1 MRKGILPL
9 LIIWNF
15 YTSFGQN
22 IFAYCQT
29 KSLQI
34 DIIVPIGLQTNDV
47 FCNINYR
54 INSVAINPI
63 GKFNFLTW
71 ELLKN
76 FRVANYFKVWDPF
89 TCDSSLVATIDQIGL
104 TDYQHLF
111 IDYLGRIYFSAQ
123 LNNQEVLYRC
133 RNGLYNPVLMLNYA
147 NGFSNRQFNDMVIIQ
162 DKIIGLN
169 MWQNAIYVLDTSF
182 NLINTMQP
190 NYQLTALTS
199 LNYGCDSFKI
209 IASGYR
215 MGHTE
220 FLNALN
226 SSDSSLADSL
236 ILFDLDPFQSS
247 LKFLG
252 FSDTQLNRDGIH
264 NPVSLTSFGDILN
277 SDPECDLLLD
287 LDRNNSS
294 GLYPYNFQLDR
305 MVCNKDLYPI
315 CDTDVYLHTN
325 LALDSMQFRLTGIKD
340 IGLEYLIGT
349 NMPVGFLFIQRSD
362 SLYSLIGNANSPDL
376 SFMNAM
382 RSIYYRHTGITN
394 RTDGER
400 VIHIEGYSPIK
411 KGQTVRCSIQVL
423 KLVKTQ
429 QDSFIC
435 PGTFIQ
441 DQMGNKYFEG
451 DTINE
456 LKSQGTADCDTI
468 KQIIV
473 KNYNVRQVTIKG
485 DSILCRN
492 TSKQLCVEPY
502 QSYRWSTGEQGPCI
516 NINQAGSYQVSVSD
530 EHACSSTAEFNVSYP
545 MVPNYQIDRSHPR
558 CPGERNGELRIQ
570 AVTAIKQYQVNGI
583 INTNGNFDKL
593 ESGIYQIQLTDL
605 YDCIYLDTAELKEAD
620 EIIIYFQ
627 DTLKIRD
634 RIAELLKIENNGVEL
649 DTIRIEPTQGIE
661 RLREW
666 EFLINPDKGGH
677 YKIIVKDKNGCINEY
692 QLIIQLQLNQNINA
706 PNAFSPNQ
714 DGINE
719 LWNIS
724 LG

>member
-1 MRKGILPL
+1 
-9 LIIWNF
+9 
-15 YTSFGQN
+15 
-22 IFAYCQT
+22 
-29 KSLQI
+29 
-34 DIIVPIGLQTNDV
+34 
-47 FCNINYR
+47 
-54 INSVAINPI
+54 
-63 GKFNFLTW
+63 
-71 ELLKN
+71 
-76 FRVANYFKVWDPF
+76 
-89 TCDSSLVATIDQIGL
+89 
-104 TDYQHLF
+104 
-111 IDYLGRIYFSAQ
+111 
-123 LNNQEVLYRC
+123 
-133 RNGLYNPVLMLNYA
+133 MLNYA

-236 ILFDLDPFQSS
+236 ILFELDPFQGS
-247 LKFLG
+247 LKFFG
-252 FSDTQLNRDGIH
+252 FSATQLNRDGIH

-294 GLYPYNFQLDR
+294 GLYPYNYRLDR

-325 LALDSMQFRLTGIKD
+325 LALDSMQFRLTGIRD
-340 IGLEYLIGT
+340 PGQEFLIGT
-349 NMPVGFLFIQRSD
+349 NLPIGFLFIQRSD

-376 SFMNAM
+376 SFMKAM
-382 RSIYYRHTGITN
+382 RSIYYQHSGINN
-394 RTDGER
+394 RTDGQR

-411 KGQTVRCSIQVL
+411 RGQTVRCSIQVL

-435 PGTFIQ
+435 PGAFIQ
-441 DQMGNKYFEG
+441 DQNGNMYFEG

-456 LKSQGTADCDTI
+456 SNNHTTTDCDTVH
-468 KQIIV
+468 QILV
-473 KNYNVRQVTIKG
+473 KNYQVKQASIIG

-492 TSKQLCVEPY
+492 STKQLCTEAY
-502 QSYRWSTGEQGPCI
+502 SAYKWSNGESSQCI
-516 NINQAGSYQVSVSD
+516 NIKQAGHYQVSVQD
-530 EHACSSTAEFNVSYP
+530 ENGCNSIAEFTVSYP
-545 MVPNYQIDRSHPR
+545 IVPNYQVDISNPR

-570 AVTAIKQYQVNGI
+570 AGTAIKQYQVNGI
-583 INTNGNFDKL
+583 INTNGNFKKL
-593 ESGIYQIQLTDL
+593 ESGIYQIQLTDQ

-627 DTLKIRD
+627 DTIQIKD
-634 RIAELLKIENNGVEL
+634 RIAELLRIENNGVEL
-649 DTIRIEPTQGIE
+649 DAIRIEPTQGIE
-661 RLREW
+661 KLREW
-666 EFLINPDKGGH
+666 EFLINPEKGGH
-677 YKIIVKDKNGCINEY
+677 YTIIVKDKNGCIKEY

-719 LWNIS
+719 LWNINLGSAYRAQS
-724 LG
+724 LEIFDRWGSKMYRFNKEEIGKLDAGWDGRFNQKLCNPGVFLYVLELVDENGTTKRLAGDFTLIR